1 MRPQRLL
8 SVLLALSTLVIAPVA
23 AGSASGPSATCGPSL
38 DAGTLGIGDPY
49 YPRFG
54 NGGYDVQH
62 YDLAIKYGP
71 GTNHLRGVA
80 TIAAQTTQALSC
92 FSLDLVRLNV
102 SAITVNGD
110 PATWSRTH
118 HELMITPATP
128 LGSGAD
134 LTVVVSYEGF
144 PKGFVIPS
152 LDAVSGF
159 IRTADGVVVAGEP
172 EAATA
177 WFPVNDHPTDRA
189 SYTFAITVPN
199 AYQVV
204 ANGVPESEDAQGNWT
219 THVWQAHDPMAS
231 YLATFDVGEWTIRT
245 RVTSTGL
252 PVIDAIDPDVLRRV
266 RASVRREPEILS
278 FLESKFGPYPFESAG
293 GIFPDTRRL
302 GFALETQTRPIYARY
317 FFPHGDSVIV
327 HELAHQWFGD
337 LVSVHR
343 WQDIWLNEGFATY
356 AEWLWREHEG
366 LGTPRQTSKAI
377 WRAIPARSPF
387 WDVVI
392 GDPGVENLFDGAV
405 YTRGAMTLQGLRDEV
420 GDDAFWSILH
430 TWTQT
435 YGFDTGS
442 TDAFIALAEQVSGQ
456 DLGDLFDVWL
466 FAPNRPPASAVT
478 GSGVV
483 SAPPVATEHAI
494 SWLRS
499 FDRHSA
505 P

>member
-38 DAGTLGIGDPY
+38 DAGTLGIGDAY

>member
-38 DAGTLGIGDPY
+38 DAGTLGIGDAY

-172 EAATA
+172 EAATS

-189 SYTFAITVPN
+189 SYTFRITVPN
-199 AYQVV
+199 GYQVV
-204 ANGVPESEDAQGNWT
+204 ANRFLRGMVRG
-219 THVWQAHDPMAS
+219 
-231 YLATFDVGEWTIRT
+231 LVGTMLQVGRGKLSLDQFE
-245 RVTSTGL
+245 
-252 PVIDAIDPDVLRRV
+252 
-266 RASVRREPEILS
+266 EILRS
-278 FLESKFGPYPFESAG
+278 RDNRHADFSVPGHGLFLF
-293 GIFPDTRRL
+293 RV
-302 GFALETQTRPIYARY
+302 Y
-317 FFPHGDSVIV
+317 FTDS
-327 HELAHQWFGD
+327 L
-337 LVSVHR
+337 L
-343 WQDIWLNEGFATY
+343 
-356 AEWLWREHEG
+356 
-366 LGTPRQTSKAI
+366 
-377 WRAIPARSPF
+377 
-387 WDVVI
+387 
-392 GDPGVENLFDGAV
+392 
-405 YTRGAMTLQGLRDEV
+405 
-420 GDDAFWSILH
+420 
-430 TWTQT
+430 
-435 YGFDTGS
+435 
-442 TDAFIALAEQVSGQ
+442 
-456 DLGDLFDVWL
+456 
-466 FAPNRPPASAVT
+466 PAS
-478 GSGVV
+478 
-483 SAPPVATEHAI
+483 E
-494 SWLRS
+494 
-499 FDRHSA
+499 
-505 P
+505 

>member
-23 AGSASGPSATCGPSL
+23 AGSASGPLATCGPSP

-62 YDLAIKYGP
+62 YDLAIRYGP

-392 GDPGVENLFDGAV
+392 ADPGVENLFDGAV
-405 YTRGAMTLQGLRDEV
+405 YTRGAMTLQALRDEV

>member
-405 YTRGAMTLQGLRDEV
+405 YTRGAMTLQALRDEV

-456 DLGDLFDVWL
+456 NLGDLFDVWL

>member
-1 MRPQRLL
+1 
-8 SVLLALSTLVIAPVA
+8 VLLALSTLVIAPVA

-38 DAGTLGIGDPY
+38 DAGTLGIGDAY

>member
-8 SVLLALSTLVIAPVA
+8 SVLLALSTLVIAPAA
-23 AGSASGPSATCGPSL
+23 AGSAPGPFATCGPGP

-62 YDLAIKYGP
+62 YDLAIRYGP

-80 TIAAQTTQALSC
+80 TIAAQTTQVLSC
-92 FSLDLVRLNV
+92 FSLDLVGLRV
-102 SAITVNGD
+102 SAVTVNGD

-118 HELMITPATP
+118 HELMITPGAP

-134 LTVVVSYEGF
+134 VTVVVTYDGF

-152 LDAVSGF
+152 VDAVSGF

-204 ANGVPESEDAQGNWT
+204 ANGVPESEDTQGNWT

-231 YLATFDVGEWTIRT
+231 YLATFDVGEWTMRT
-245 RVTSTGL
+245 RVTSSGL
-252 PVIDAIDPDVLRRV
+252 PVIDAIDPDVLPRV

-337 LVSVHR
+337 LVAVHR

-356 AEWLWREHEG
+356 AEWLWSGHEG
-366 LGTPRQTSKAI
+366 FGTPRQTSKAN
-377 WRAIPARSPF
+377 WRAIPAGSPF

-405 YTRGAMTLQGLRDEV
+405 YTRGAMTLQALRDEV

-466 FAPNRPPASAVT
+466 FTPGRPPASAVT
-478 GSGVV
+478 GSGAV
-483 SAPPVATEHAI
+483 SASPTATEHAV

-499 FDRHSA
+499 FDRRSA

>member
-1 MRPQRLL
+1 
-8 SVLLALSTLVIAPVA
+8 VLLALSTLVIAPVA

>member
-1 MRPQRLL
+1 MRLQHLL
-8 SVLLALSTLVIAPVA
+8 SVLLTLSTLVIAPAA
-23 AGSASGPSATCGPSL
+23 AGSTPGPFATCGPGP

-62 YDLAIKYGP
+62 YDLAIRYGP

-80 TIAAQTTQALSC
+80 TIAARTSQDLSC
-92 FSLDLVRLNV
+92 FSLDLVGLNV

-134 LTVVVSYEGF
+134 LTVVVTYEGF

-159 IRTADGVVVAGEP
+159 IRTTDGVVIAGEP

-231 YLATFDVGEWTIRT
+231 YLATFDVGEWTMRT
-245 RVTSTGL
+245 RVTSSGL
-252 PVIDAIDPDVLRRV
+252 PVIDAIDPDVLPRV

-302 GFALETQTRPIYARY
+302 GFALETQTRPIYAPY
-317 FFPHGDSVIV
+317 FFPHGDSVIA

-337 LVSVHR
+337 LVAVHR
-343 WQDIWLNEGFATY
+343 WKDIWLNEGSATY

-366 LGTPRQTSKAI
+366 FGTPRQTSKAI

-405 YTRGAMTLQGLRDEV
+405 YTRGAMTLQALRDEV

>member
-8 SVLLALSTLVIAPVA
+8 SVLLALSTLVIAPAA
-23 AGSASGPSATCGPSL
+23 AGSAPGPFATCGPGP

-62 YDLAIKYGP
+62 YDLAIRYGP

-80 TIAAQTTQALSC
+80 TIAARTTQDLSC
-92 FSLDLVRLNV
+92 FSLDLVGLTV

-134 LTVVVSYEGF
+134 LTVVVTYEGF

-231 YLATFDVGEWTIRT
+231 YLATFDVGEWTMRT
-245 RVTSTGL
+245 RVTSSGL
-252 PVIDAIDPDVLRRV
+252 PVIDAIDPDVLPRV

-317 FFPHGDSVIV
+317 FFPSRRLGHRARAGAPVVRRPAS
-327 HELAHQWFGD
+327 
-337 LVSVHR
+337 SVHR

-366 LGTPRQTSKAI
+366 FGTPRQT
-377 WRAIPARSPF
+377 F
-387 WDVVI
+387 EGNLE
-392 GDPGVENLFDGAV
+392 GDPGPLPVLGRRDRRS
-405 YTRGAMTLQGLRDEV
+405 RG
-420 GDDAFWSILH
+420 
-430 TWTQT
+430 
-435 YGFDTGS
+435 
-442 TDAFIALAEQVSGQ
+442 
-456 DLGDLFDVWL
+456 
-466 FAPNRPPASAVT
+466 
-478 GSGVV
+478 
-483 SAPPVATEHAI
+483 
-494 SWLRS
+494 
-499 FDRHSA
+499 
-505 P
+505 